1 MGKQQ
6 AKIEAITG
14 LREMGLSDEQI
25 AKCLDMTLEAVQNML
40 YS

>member
-1 MGKQQ
+1 
-6 AKIEAITG
+6 
-14 LREMGLSDEQI
+14 MGLSDEQI